1 AVVVN
6 DARWSARSEV
16 LWEKGTN
23 RTQFFRGAVDK
34 YTWVDVGSSYL
45 PSEVTAAFLLAQL
58 ERAQAITERRLA
70 VWARYHDA
78 FAALEARGL
87 VRRPIVPADCRHHG
101 HLYYLLFADLASRTA
116 AQAWLRGKG
125 IDAIFHYIPLHSSPA
140 GRRFAKTAGSLPVT
154 ERTADRLLRLPIW
167 AGMTEAEQSFII
179 DAVER
184 SVAAHA

>member
-70 VWARYHDA
+70 VWARYHHA
-78 FAALEARGL
+78 FAGL
-87 VRRPIVPADCRHHG
+87 QAPGPLRRPIVPADCPHHG
-101 HLYYLLFADLASRTA
+101 HPYSLLLAD
-116 AQAWLRGKG
+116 
-125 IDAIFHYIPLHSSPA
+125 PA
-140 GRRFAKTAGSLPVT
+140 T
-154 ERTADRLLRLPIW
+154 
-167 AGMTEAEQSFII
+167 
-179 DAVER
+179 
-184 SVAAHA
+184 